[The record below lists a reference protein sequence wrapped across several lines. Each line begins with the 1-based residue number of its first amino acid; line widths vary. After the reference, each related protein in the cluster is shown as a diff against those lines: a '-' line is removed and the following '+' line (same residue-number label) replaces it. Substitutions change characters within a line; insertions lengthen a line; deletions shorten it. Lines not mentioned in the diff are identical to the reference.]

1 VGFRQTR
8 LCLDVST
15 NFDGN
20 RIRSCTWSSCV
31 FFATTYARR
40 MSPLDRRSFLAVTA
54 APVACLKTFA
64 EPASQTSALTLRLEE
79 AGSTIPLDF
88 VGLSYEMQQIT
99 APDFFFPQN
108 KELIAQFRTL
118 PPPACCDSVEIPPTL
133 IIGSPRRRRQCRGA
147 NQRIHSVLSLILMIS
162 APPRPRAETSP
173 WLSRRHGL
181 EVHLRH
187 QHGH

>member
-1 VGFRQTR
+1 
-8 LCLDVST
+8 
-15 NFDGN
+15 
-20 RIRSCTWSSCV
+20 
-31 FFATTYARR
+31 

-54 APVACLKTFA
+54 APVACLKTSA

-162 APPRPRAETSP
+162 APSRPRA
-173 WLSRRHGL
+173 
-181 EVHLRH
+181 
-187 QHGH
+187 